1 MGRRRRKN
9 PTPDFDGILLVDK
22 PKEWT
27 SHDVVNL
34 VRNRYRFNKVGH
46 CGTLDPLAT
55 GLIVVVI
62 GKATKLASK
71 LTADD
76 KVYITEMTLGR
87 ETDSHDEEGETTREA
102 SFEHVTEEQIQ
113 QCAKD
118 FTGDQMQVPPMVS
131 ALKKD
136 GKKLYELAR
145 QGIEV
150 EREARPVTFHSLDI
164 DKIELPKVHFT
175 LHCSKGSYVRVLC
188 HDMGRKME
196 SAAYM
201 SNLRRTKSGQFSL
214 DNAVEVTHLK
224 TIEREEVEKLIIPI
238 DQVEIAED

>member
-1 MGRRRRKN
+1 MGRRLRKN
-9 PTPDFDGILLVDK
+9 STPDHDGILLVDK

-27 SHDVVNL
+27 SHDVVNF

-55 GLIVVVI
+55 GLIVIVI

-76 KVYITEMTLGR
+76 KLYVTEMTLGR

-102 SFEHVTEEQIQ
+102 SYEHVTEEQIK
-113 QCAKD
+113 QCAID
-118 FTGDQMQVPPMVS
+118 FTGEQMQTPPMVS
-131 ALKKD
+131 ALKQN
-136 GKKLYELAR
+136 GKKLYDLAR
-145 QGIEV
+145 QGIVV
-150 EREARPVTFHSLDI
+150 EREARPVTFHSLTI
-164 DKIELPKVHFT
+164 DKIELPKVHYT

-188 HDMGRKME
+188 YDMGLKLE
-196 SAAYM
+196 TAAYM

-214 DNAVEVTHLK
+214 DNAVTIDHLK
-224 TIEREEVEKLIIPI
+224 TIERTEVEKLIIPI